1 MRRATAT
8 NHMAGDADPGLSV
21 DVIDVDGFAVR
32 TERVA
37 LCPLLHPLDAALV
50 VQIEL
55 RNALG
60 LLQIIE

>member
-1 MRRATAT
+1 
-8 NHMAGDADPGLSV
+8 MAGDADLGLSV

-50 VQIEL
+50 VQIDL
-55 RNALG
+55 RNALE